1 MPASTPS
8 PRPDSNHPPI
18 LGPRTATDVSEKTTQ
33 FKYAPCTTT
42 SVPDGAPTSQL
53 SDPSVSTGRRV
64 DEGMRGVTVSIRR
77 MTLGSGYRYLMES
90 VARADGTSRTSSTLT
105 AYYTESGTP
114 PGRFLGA
121 GLAGLADGAG
131 VPVGSQVSEQH
142 LFRML
147 GMLQDPVT
155 GHPLGRAPAAVTTAL
170 VRSGDRRAGSPV
182 AGFDLTFSVPKSVS
196 GAWALADPQTQ
207 EAAYRAHKDA
217 LEFVIGYA
225 ERQGVFTSRSGKD
238 GVLQVDIQG
247 VLAAAFD
254 HWDSRAGD
262 PQLHTHVVV
271 LNRVQGPDGGWRTL
285 DSRALFKAT
294 VGLSEMY
301 NGVLSD
307 YLTRALGWGWE
318 ATGRRH
324 SSVPKYEVAGVPQRL
339 REEFSQR
346 SSAIEEAKNALVAR
360 FVQAHGRQPATR
372 EVLQMRQR
380 ATLDTRPEKA
390 HLRLSDQVRGWR
402 ARAEPLLDMEPVAWV
417 ASLADRNDLPL
428 LHDRDLGAEIL
439 ADAGRVAVH
448 TVAEKRATFGR
459 SNVFAEVVRQ
469 FHGVRFATAEDRMAV
484 VERTVDAGLGTALLI
499 SPPEL
504 THTPRAFQRP
514 DGSSRFRHRGSQV
527 YTTQSLLDAEAR
539 LLAAGRDTTGPVLS
553 PVRLGALAGQMS
565 RVDGPTLSADQA
577 DAVGQVVTSG
587 RVLDVLVGAAGTGK
601 TTAMAAVRAT
611 WEDQFGPGTVTGLA
625 PSAAAAQ
632 VLSDEIGIATENT
645 AKWLVEQDRATGR
658 RQRITELRSQ
668 LRQASP
674 TLASARARRVLRQ
687 LEAEQSRWTLAPG
700 GLVIVDEA
708 SLAGTFALD
717 AVVEQ
722 ALRSGAKVL
731 LVGDPAQ
738 LSSVGAGGAFDMLVR
753 DRGTAAELSEVRR
766 FHQQWE
772 KDASLGIRAGAP
784 SAAAT
789 YDSHGRVAGGDRE
802 SMLDELYLA
811 WQHDTASGL
820 TSLMIA
826 PDAQSVC
833 DLNDRARIARAAAG
847 TATGAAVP
855 LASGGVAGIGDLV
868 VTRRNDRR
876 LTTGGG
882 WVKNGD
888 LWNVK
893 HVAPSGA
900 VTVQRASGSGRVI
913 LPATYAAAH
922 LELGYATTAHRAQGR
937 TVDTAHAFVAATTTR
952 ESLYVMATRGRAA
965 NQLYVDTTYDPDADT
980 LHIPTPEAAAVAV
993 LSHIINTPAA
1003 EISATTT
1010 ISETWTQAYGV
1021 QRMRAEYDTIAQHA
1035 VAEKY
1040 AVLLKEAG
1048 MAADVVSQI
1057 CVSPAFGPLVAAL
1070 GRVESR
1076 GTDVSCLLR
1085 SVAQPGGLRH
1095 AKDPA
1100 AVVRARLLEFELA
1113 RQGSLSPSESVPIH
1127 AVMDGSSTD
1136 LQLGLDER
1144 FALIAGE
1151 SAVPLTFGSNDLH

>member
-1 MPASTPS
+1 M
-8 PRPDSNHPPI
+8 
-18 LGPRTATDVSEKTTQ
+18 
-33 FKYAPCTTT
+33 
-42 SVPDGAPTSQL
+42 
-53 SDPSVSTGRRV
+53 
-64 DEGMRGVTVSIRR
+64 TVSIRR

-90 VARADGTSRTSSTLT
+90 VARGDGTPGTRSPLT

-121 GLAGLADGAG
+121 GLAGLAGGAG
-131 VPVGSQVSEQH
+131 ILVGAAVSEEH

-147 GMLQDPVT
+147 GMLQDPVIGT
-155 GHPLGRAPAAVTTAL
+155 QLGRTPAAVTTVLA
-170 VRSGDRRAGSPV
+170 RSGQPCSRTPV

-196 GAWALADPQTQ
+196 VAWALGDPATQ
-207 EAAYRAHKDA
+207 AAAYRAHQSAVD
-217 LEFVIGYA
+217 FVIGYA
-225 ERQGVFTSRSGKD
+225 ERHGVFTSRSGKN
-238 GVLQVDIQG
+238 GVLEVAVRG
-247 VLAAAFD
+247 VVAAAFD

-271 LNRVQGPDGGWRTL
+271 MNRVQGGDGAWRTL

-301 NGVLSD
+301 QGVLSD

-318 ATGRRH
+318 ATGRAH
-324 SSVPKYEVAGVPQRL
+324 SAVPKYEVAGVSERL
-339 REEFSQR
+339 RDEFSQR
-346 SSAIEEAKNALVAR
+346 STAIEAAKNLLVER
-360 FVQAHGRQPATR
+360 FVQVHGRQPTTR
-372 EVLQMRQR
+372 DVLQMRQR

-390 HLRLSDQVRGWR
+390 HLRLSDQVREWR
-402 ARAEPLLDMEPVAWV
+402 SRAEPLLGLEPVAWV
-417 ASLADRNDLPL
+417 ASLVDRNDLPL
-428 LHDRDLGAEIL
+428 LHDDDFGAEML
-439 ADAGRVAVH
+439 AEAGRVAVH

-459 SNVFAEVVRQ
+459 SNVFAEVLRQ
-469 FHGVRFATAEDRMAV
+469 FHGVRFATPEDRMMVA
-484 VERTVDAGLGTALLI
+484 ERTVDAGLRAALLI

-504 THTPRAFQRP
+504 VHTPRAFQRP

-553 PVRLGALAGQMS
+553 PVHVGALAREIS

-587 RVLDVLVGAAGTGK
+587 RLLDVLVGAAGTGK
-601 TTAMAAVRAT
+601 TTAMAAVRAA
-611 WEDQFGPGTVTGLA
+611 WEARFGPGTVTGLA

-645 AKWLVEQDRATGR
+645 AKWLVEQDRAPDR
-658 RQRITELRSQ
+658 RQRITGLRSQ

-700 GLVIVDEA
+700 RLVIIDEA

-717 AVVEQ
+717 AIVEQ
-722 ALRSGAKVL
+722 AITNGAKVL

-753 DRGTAAELSEVRR
+753 DRGTVPELSEVRR

-772 KDASLGIRAGAP
+772 KDASLAVRAGD
-784 SAAAT
+784 SGAAAT

-802 SMLDELYLA
+802 TMLDELYLA
-811 WQHDTASGL
+811 WQGDTAAGL

-826 PDAQSVC
+826 PDGQSVS

-855 LASGGVAGIGDLV
+855 LASGSGAGIGDLV

-876 LTTGGG
+876 LTTGRG

-888 LWNVK
+888 LWNVEQ
-893 HVAPSGA
+893 VGRDGD
-900 VTVQRASGSGRVI
+900 VTVQRAGGSGRLL

-937 TVDTAHAFVAATTTR
+937 TVDTAHAFVSATTTR

-980 LHIPTPEAAAVAV
+980 RHIPTPEAAAVAV

-1021 QRMRAEYDTIAQHA
+1021 DKMRAEYDTIAQHA

-1048 MAADVVSQI
+1048 MAADVVSHI

-1076 GTDVSCLLR
+1076 RTDVSCLLR

-1100 AVVRARLLEFELA
+1100 AVVRARLLEFESA